1 MALQLAPSI
10 LDADFGNIGKA
21 IKMLEEGGAHWL
33 HLDVMDNHFVPNLT
47 FGPAIASSFMK
58 MTKMPSEAHLM
69 VKNAGSLLKGFQK
82 AGCKRIIVHPEGELH
97 FHRLLQQ
104 IEALDMEPGIVI
116 NPATPVS
123 SIEPVLHM
131 AKLVLVM
138 TVNPGFGGQAFIEE
152 ALDKVRMLAALKEDH
167 RYDYRIQVDGGV
179 KMTTIE
185 KCVAAGADT
194 FVIGSAIFKAE
205 EPAKALSDYLERL
218 KALEKGIE

>member
-1 MALQLAPSI
+1 MALELAPSI
-10 LDADFGNIGKA
+10 LDANFRNIGQE
-21 IKMLEEGGAHWL
+21 IKMLEDGGAHWL

-58 MTKMPSEAHLM
+58 ETSLPSEAHLM
-69 VKNAGSLLKGFQK
+69 VKNAATLLPGFK
-82 AGCKRIIVHPEGELH
+82 EAGCKRIIVHPEGELH

-104 IEALDMEPGIVI
+104 IDSLGMEPAIVI
-116 NPATPVS
+116 NPATPVCA
-123 SIEPVLHM
+123 IEPVLHM

-152 ALDKVRMLAALKEDH
+152 ALEKVRILASLKEDH

-179 KMTTIE
+179 KMSTIDR
-185 KCVAAGADT
+185 CVAAGADT

-205 EPAKALSDYLERL
+205 NPQKALAQYLERL
-218 KALEKGIE
+218 AALEKGIE